1 MANDDYCSWR
11 KINSNFE
18 MGPICKIM
26 NQYCDYVV
34 MAAATICSM
43 KRCVLVVWILYILQM
58 Y

>member
-34 MAAATICSM
+34 MAVIICSM

>member
-1 MANDDYCSWR
+1 MANDDYCRWR

-34 MAAATICSM
+34 MAATICSM

>member
-11 KINSNFE
+11 NINSNFE

-34 MAAATICSM
+34 MAAVIICSM